1 MLFVPSDG
9 VFVKP
14 PEDGLAA
21 IDLFMCKVK
30 HSAKLRSLFL
40 YASRGSWK
48 RAPALIPIVKKKK
61 NTHADILTSTY
72 YYMFIYFCVCLK
84 ILALIIIEY
93 FISKSSNNLSES
105 KLEEY
110 YSKKTNKIRKVV
122 RYI

>member
-40 YASRGSWK
+40 YASRGAWK

-61 NTHADILTSTY
+61 YACRYFNINLLLFVYLFLCMPQDISIDHNRVL
-72 YYMFIYFCVCLK
+72 YF
-84 ILALIIIEY
+84 
-93 FISKSSNNLSES
+93 
-105 KLEEY
+105 
-110 YSKKTNKIRKVV
+110 KKFEQFIRK
-122 RYI
+122 

>member
-40 YASRGSWK
+40 YASRGAWK
-48 RAPALIPIVKKKK
+48 RAPALIPIVKKK

-72 YYMFIYFCVCLK
+72 YYLFIYFCVCLK

-93 FISKSSNNLSES
+93 FISKSSNNLSEC
-105 KLEEY
+105 
-110 YSKKTNKIRKVV
+110 KTRRILLQKNK
-122 RYI
+122 